1 MYMVIHKT
9 RKKSNKKRRK
19 RRTKKYIGGSSK
31 LSSAKYLIKMHTKI
45 KKDKMKID
53 KKAAINAI
61 NDWAKLVKK
70 EKLDQKFPDPISLMT
85 YIKMNIPILKIL
97 FENTLKN
104 ETKKELNIETL
115 WKKITEKDAEILKEI
130 IKEHESIIGSK
141 IKDIKSKVD
150 QGMKLNELKEKF
162 IYEISPIEKT
172 AIKKWATKINWKQIG
187 FPKLEKE
194 VSPEMKE
201 EILFGKK
208 SNHSNFLLPYIKYL
222 LKTSQKG
229 KNDEIENRSG
239 ELFYKLHIGKNGI
252 FKLNTQGAAKHIND
266 YNISSVFD
274 NKKFISWGGKRK
286 SRRTKKKKRRRKKR

>member
-1 MYMVIHKT
+1 MVIHKT
-9 RKKSNKKRRK
+9 RKKYKYKKRRK
-19 RRTKKYIGGSSK
+19 RKTKKYIGGSSK

-70 EKLDQKFPDPISLMT
+70 EKLDKKFPDGISLMT
-85 YIKMNIPILKIL
+85 YIKTNIPILKIL
-97 FENTLKN
+97 FENILKD

-115 WKKITEKDAEILKEI
+115 WKKITGKDAEMLKEE
-130 IKEHESIIGSK
+130 IKEHEAIIGDK
-141 IKDIKSKVD
+141 IKDIKSDVD
-150 QGMKLNELKEKF
+150 QGMKLTELKNKY
-162 IYEISPIEKT
+162 IYDIGDIEKK
-172 AIKKWATKINWKQIG
+172 AIEKWKNRLSWKQIG
-187 FPKLEKE
+187 FPKLANKAA
-194 VSPEMKE
+194 SIEMIKQR
-201 EILFGKK
+201 LFGKK

-239 ELFYKLHIGKNGI
+239 ELFYKLQVGKNGI
-252 FKLNTQGAAKHIND
+252 FKLSTQGATRSKD

-274 NKKFISWGGKRK
+274 NKKFISWGGRRK
-286 SRRTKKKKRRRKKR
+286 SRRTKKKKRRTKKR